1 MVISNMRPYR
11 VYFTFYYEIADVLLH
26 NYDKVVIQNHV
37 FTLEPYE
44 SFLLRLR

>member
-1 MVISNMRPYR
+1 MRPYQ

-26 NYDKVVIQNHV
+26 NCDGVILQNHV
-37 FTLEPYE
+37 FTLRPYE